1 MDEATVIDV
10 RPGDTL
16 SEIAARYG
24 VTVEQLQRWNRIENP
39 DLMQVGQ
46 RLVVYNAAE
55 PSFGPAGSLASPG
68 QDAPGASSAPW
79 LGSIVVLA
87 LMLLLWRRRATAA
100 SRSRS
105 CPPASFPQRYGP
117 RPAPVDRPK
126 PAPRENDGERLV
138 RMELMR
144 HYREWTL
151 LNDVLLP
158 AGQGTTQIDHI
169 LVSPRGVF
177 LIETK
182 DMNGWIF
189 GSPDRNQWTQSF
201 RAGRW
206 SRKLGVRSKQFRFY
220 NPLLQNEGHARAIL
234 NLGIVDWP
242 ALRPIVVFV
251 GDAELKTADR
261 FLQFDEHENRAGQF
275 RSWRMRGVVCMG
287 LKEMHRYIA
296 FADQAASNPH
306 LTPQTMDT
314 ISAKIREAA
323 IPLTAESRA
332 RHVRFVRSAQRDAN
346 G

>member
-1 MDEATVIDV
+1 MDEVTVIHAQ
-10 RPGDTL
+10 PGDSL
-16 SEIAARYG
+16 SEIAARNG
-24 VTVEQLQRWNRIENP
+24 VTVEQLQRWNGIENP
-39 DLMQVGQ
+39 DLVQAGQ
-46 RLVVYNAAE
+46 ILVVYSAAE
-55 PSFGPAGSLASPG
+55 PSVGPAGSLASPA
-68 QDAPGASSAPW
+68 QDAPGGSSAPW
-79 LGSIVVLA
+79 LGSIVALA

-100 SRSRS
+100 SRARPG
-105 CPPASFPQRYGP
+105 PPASFPQRYGP
-117 RPAPVDRPK
+117 KPAPVDRPK

-138 RMELMR
+138 QKELMR
-144 HYREWTL
+144 YYREWTL

-189 GSPDRNQWTQSF
+189 GSPGRNQWTQSF

-206 SRKLGVRSKQFRFY
+206 SRMRGVRSRQFRFY
-220 NPLLQNEGHARAIL
+220 NPMLQNEGHARAL
-234 NLGIVDWP
+234 VNLGIVDWP

-251 GDAELKTADR
+251 GDAQLKTADR
-261 FLQFDEHENRAGQF
+261 FLQFDEHENRADQF

-287 LKEMHRYIA
+287 LKDLHRYIA
-296 FADQAASNPH
+296 FADLAPSNPR
-306 LTPQTMDT
+306 LTPQTMHT

-332 RHVRFVRSAQRDAN
+332 RHVQFVRSAQRDAH